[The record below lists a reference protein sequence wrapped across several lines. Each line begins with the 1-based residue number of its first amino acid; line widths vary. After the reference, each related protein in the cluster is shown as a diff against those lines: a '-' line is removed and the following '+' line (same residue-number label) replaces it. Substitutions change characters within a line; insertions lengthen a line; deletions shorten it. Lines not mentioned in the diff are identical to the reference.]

1 LNINNLAFEKKLWE
15 QDYCFLAGIDEVGR
29 GPLAGPVVACA
40 IIFDK
45 SYYHSQVKDSKSL
58 SENRREQLSEI
69 LRSEAISFHVGD
81 ASVQEI
87 EQYNIRQATFMAMKR
102 AISGLSV
109 APDFL
114 LIDGENLPD
123 PPVPS
128 MGIIK
133 GDQKS
138 FSISAASIVA
148 KVARDK
154 YMKELEIEYPQ
165 YKFAKNKGYG
175 TKEHIQAIR
184 QLGPSPHHRKSFLKK
199 ILTF

>member
-1 LNINNLAFEKKLWE
+1 LNINNLAFERKMWAR
-15 QDYCFLAGIDEVGR
+15 DVSFLAGIDEVGR

-45 SYYHSQVKDSKSL
+45 SYYQTQVRDSKSL
-58 SENRREQLSEI
+58 SEKKRNELSKI
-69 LRSEAISFHVGD
+69 LCSQALAFHLGHATVG
-81 ASVQEI
+81 EI
-87 EQYNIRQATFMAMKR
+87 EQHNIRQATFIAMKR
-102 AISGLSV
+102 AVSGLHIE
-109 APDFL
+109 PDFL

-123 PPVPS
+123 SPVPS

-133 GDQKS
+133 GDTKS

-154 YMKELEIEYPQ
+154 YMKELDREFPQ

-175 TKEHIQAIR
+175 TKEHIEAIR
-184 QLGPSPHHRKSFLKK
+184 QLGPSPHHRRSFLKK
-199 ILTF
+199 ILSF

>member
-1 LNINNLAFEKKLWE
+1 
-15 QDYCFLAGIDEVGR
+15 
-29 GPLAGPVVACA
+29 
-40 IIFDK
+40 
-45 SYYHSQVKDSKSL
+45 
-58 SENRREQLSEI
+58 
-69 LRSEAISFHVGD
+69 
-81 ASVQEI
+81 
-87 EQYNIRQATFMAMKR
+87 MAMKR
-102 AISGLSV
+102 AVSGLSV
-109 APDFL
+109 TPDFL
-114 LIDGENLPD
+114 LVDGENLPD

-154 YMKELEIEYPQ
+154 YMKELESEYPQ

-184 QLGPSPHHRKSFLKK
+184 QFGPSPHHRKSFLKK

>member
-1 LNINNLAFEKKLWE
+1 MWD
-15 QDYCFLAGIDEVGR
+15 QDYCYLAGIDEVGR

-45 SYYHSQVKDSKSL
+45 SYYNKDVRDSKSL
-58 SENRREQLSEI
+58 SEKKRDQLSEI
-69 LRSEAISFHVGD
+69 LRSQAVSFNVGEAC
-81 ASVQEI
+81 VQEI
-87 EQYNIRQATFMAMKR
+87 EQYNIRQATFMAMRR
-102 AISGLSV
+102 AVSGLSV
-109 APDFL
+109 SPDFL
-114 LIDGENLPD
+114 LVDGENLPD
-123 PPVPS
+123 SPVPS
-128 MGIIK
+128 LGIVK

-148 KVARDK
+148 KVARDN
-154 YMKELEIEYPQ
+154 YMKELEREYPQ

-175 TKEHIQAIR
+175 TKEHIQAIK